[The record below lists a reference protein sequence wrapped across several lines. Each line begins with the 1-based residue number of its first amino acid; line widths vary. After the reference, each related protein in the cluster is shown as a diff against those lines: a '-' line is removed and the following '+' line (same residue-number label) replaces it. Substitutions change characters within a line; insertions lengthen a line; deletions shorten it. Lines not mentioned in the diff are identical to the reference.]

1 MKWTRWTGVFA
12 TTLGCIITYSHPGSF
27 ALHFPMYPIQILLL
41 TFKAA
46 TDWQSH
52 IFQTSSFPW
61 PVLLIVPRFRINT
74 IRVAKPQRI
83 FTKVKEKNLVLK
95 FEVQM

>member
-1 MKWTRWTGVFA
+1 MKWTRWTGMFA

-41 TFKAA
+41 TFKAV
-46 TDWQSH
+46 TDWQPH

-61 PVLLIVPRFRINT
+61 PVLSSGCSPDCASLQNQHHQSSKT
-74 IRVAKPQRI
+74 
-83 FTKVKEKNLVLK
+83 TENL
-95 FEVQM
+95 F